1 MLLVVSVLRKAPTHG
16 NILIS
21 PPATRLSLQPRAAR
35 VSRPETCFC
44 ALQMLSAQP
53 VCSLVHKGEVME
65 LLKCLNNE
73 LKLPL
78 ANATSSGDIASLS
91 RVQLSRSS
99 VALGSG
105 TAGTARSFTAP
116 CRGLGAARGP
126 PSGTRTSSHH
136 ARGAGCRL
144 CHRLCLSELP
154 ALAGE
159 LCVSAAGCLLQ
170 GAEQG
175 CVSLQVSGTPLG
187 LQQGF

>member
-1 MLLVVSVLRKAPTHG
+1 
-16 NILIS
+16 
-21 PPATRLSLQPRAAR
+21 
-35 VSRPETCFC
+35 
-44 ALQMLSAQP
+44 
-53 VCSLVHKGEVME
+53 ME

-78 ANATSSGDIASLS
+78 ANATSSGDITSLS

-99 VALGSG
+99 MALGS
-105 TAGTARSFTAP
+105 GTARSFTAP
-116 CRGLGAARGP
+116 CQGLGAARGP

-144 CHRLCLSELP
+144 CRRLCLSELP

-159 LCVSAAGCLLQ
+159 LWVSAAGCLLQ